1 MIKLIIDINSQKYNT
16 FLFQLQI
23 VHIISVLLYCPN
35 YYESTENLEFLPK
48 MSKISNDKD
57 PKEFQL

>member
-1 MIKLIIDINSQKYNT
+1 MISLIIGINSQKFNT
-16 FLFQLQI
+16 LLFQLQI
-23 VHIISVLLYCPN
+23 FHITSVLLYCPN

-48 MSKISNDKD
+48 MSKVSHDKD